1 MTQEV
6 IAIENDIYVVRYGK
20 ETRGYEKSTM
30 NLNFII
36 EGDKNFKF
44 RGSRSRVL
52 DFPLDI
58 GKKWANQFSS
68 MESKTGHAATE
79 RNFLE
84 EYFASAFEEVSVLGG
99 TFKAIRIEY
108 KSMYF
113 KTMKQI
119 AKSTYWYSPE
129 VKAIIKRVEENG
141 RERRDIQLIAYSDA
155 FRPVIPIHSGHP

>member
-1 MTQEV
+1 M
-6 IAIENDIYVVRYGK
+6 
-20 ETRGYEKSTM
+20 
-30 NLNFII
+30 
-36 EGDKNFKF
+36 
-44 RGSRSRVL
+44 
-52 DFPLDI
+52 
-58 GKKWANQFSS
+58 
-68 MESKTGHAATE
+68 GHAATE

-141 RERRDIQLIAYSDA
+141 RERRDIQLISYKLK
-155 FRPVIPIHSGHP
+155 